1 MISETRRELIR
12 ANYVIKWQFIDADV
26 NQTDGIN
33 KLQLRETKKT
43 IMIIINVLVGV
54 RQVTISE
61 NK

>member
-1 MISETRRELIR
+1 MH
-12 ANYVIKWQFIDADV
+12 DADV
-26 NQTDGIN
+26 NQTDRIN
-33 KLQLRETKKT
+33 KLQLRQTKKM

>member
-1 MISETRRELIR
+1 MH
-12 ANYVIKWQFIDADV
+12 DADV

-33 KLQLRETKKT
+33 KLQLRETKKM

-54 RQVTISE
+54 RKVTISE